1 METKGILSPP
11 RLLIL
16 LVTLWLALSL
26 SPAPAHADQLVLNG
40 DFKSDL
46 SNWEPRELTKGIT
59 TSFDGAG
66 FENGG
71 SLGFTI
77 SGRRSRGE
85 SSARQRITVPI
96 KAGST
101 GKIEFAW
108 RKNWTTILPLEQR
121 IYINLIK
128 PDNSSVTVW
137 TNRHV
142 LNDNT
147 WVTESVDISQYLD
160 QTGGYHISVGAAFEN
175 GNAREAVTYAWFDSI
190 KLDIAMGLS
199 SAPQTSFLNPTGASK
214 LAGSIYP
221 ISGVAVD
228 DAGVAKVDLAITRL
242 YDKAWWNGTSWVK
255 NECWNAAKVTSNTG
269 RSVTWIYPWPLPT
282 SDGAHFKIL
291 ARSVDIT
298 GNKESIPIENDVAVD
313 NVGPVGNIFIE
324 DAATYTNNQKVRT
337 DVEVRGATEM
347 RFSLDNGQ
355 TWTDWEKY
363 APTKT
368 LILPKGDGM
377 KIVNGQFKDD
387 SDNSYVISD
396 SITLDTVSPVTRHI
410 FPAMNATKV
419 LPGTGIGIVFYEN
432 MDPLSIKNDGT
443 EQGSTFYLKQGSRW
457 ISASASYDE
466 KAKSAKLLPR
476 ERLEPGTAYTVY
488 LTTGIKD
495 AARNPLAANFS
506 WSFTT
511 EGSYQ
516 SSFKQTVGPAGGVVM
531 DNNQTVF
538 LEIPASALSTETT
551 IMLEELRGNDVPDVA
566 GATRY
571 SPVYRIDPLQMP
583 LGSPATFR
591 IKYKPDEVPDPTSL
605 RLVFYDEKQK
615 KWSPVQNTRI
625 DLVNNQLVA
634 PLPSL
639 AMVTVIAQSDPAG
652 PSTAIIDP
660 TGANEIGGRT
670 YAVYGLSTD
679 NAGIARVEVSIAR
692 QSDKSHWNG
701 HDWQTPEIWL
711 PAKIINGK
719 GSPEASW
726 RYLWILPEDRFTG
739 YILRARAVDNAGNVE
754 SDPNIVGI
762 KLTGN

>member
-1 METKGILSPP
+1 VETKNVLSAP

-16 LVTLWLALSL
+16 LAVLWLALSL
-26 SPAPAHADQLVLNG
+26 SPTAANADQLILNG

-46 SNWEPRELTKGIT
+46 GNWRPQELTKGINI
-59 TSFDGAG
+59 SFDGAG

-71 SLGFTI
+71 GLGFTI

-85 SSARQRITVPI
+85 SFAKQRITVPI
-96 KAGST
+96 QAGST
-101 GKIEFAW
+101 GKIEFVW
-108 RKNWTTILPLEQR
+108 RKNWTSILPLEQR

-128 PDNSSVTVW
+128 PDNTSVTVW
-137 TNRHV
+137 ANRQV

-147 WVTESVDISQYLD
+147 WATESVDISQYLN
-160 QTGGYHISVGAAFEN
+160 QTGDYHISLGAAFEN
-175 GNAREAVTYAWFDSI
+175 GNAREAVIYAWFDSV

-199 SAPQTSFLNPTGASK
+199 SGPQTSFLNPTGANK
-214 LAGSIYP
+214 LTGSIYP
-221 ISGVAVD
+221 ISGVAID
-228 DAGVAKVDLAITRL
+228 DAGVAKVELAIIRL

-255 NECWNAAKVTSNTG
+255 NEYWNNARVTSNAE
-269 RSVTWIYPWPLPT
+269 RSVSWVYPWPLPT
-282 SDGAHFKIL
+282 SDGAHFKLL

-298 GNKESIPIENDVAVD
+298 ANKESIPIENDVAVD

-324 DAATYTNNQKVRT
+324 DAATYTNNQNVRV
-337 DVEVRGATEM
+337 DIDIHGATDM

-387 SDNSYVISD
+387 SGNSYVISD
-396 SITLDTVSPVTRHI
+396 SITLDTVPPVTRHI

-419 LPGTGIGIVFYEN
+419 LPDAGIGIVFYEN
-432 MDPLSIKNDGT
+432 MYPLSIKNDGT

-466 KAKSAKLLPR
+466 KAKSAKLVPR
-476 ERLEPGTAYTVY
+476 DRLESGTAYTVY

-495 AARNPLAANFS
+495 AAKNPLAANFS

-516 SSFKQTVGPAGGVVM
+516 SSFKQTVGPAGGVVT
-531 DNNQTVF
+531 DNNQTVS
-538 LEIPASALSTETT
+538 LEIPAGALSTETT
-551 IMLEELRGNDVPDVA
+551 IMLEELRGNDVPDVT

-571 SPVYRIDPLQMP
+571 SPVCRLDPLQMP

-605 RLVFYDEKQK
+605 RLVSYDEKQK
-615 KWSPVQNTRI
+615 KWVPVQNTRI

-634 PLPSL
+634 SLPYL
-639 AMVTVIAQSDPAG
+639 AMVTVVAQSDPTG

-660 TGANEIGGRT
+660 TGAVEVGGRT
-670 YAVYGLSTD
+670 YAVYGLSAD
-679 NAGIARVEVSIAR
+679 NAGIARVEVSIGR
-692 QSDKSHWNG
+692 QSDKSYWTGN
-701 HDWQTPEIWL
+701 DWKTAETWVS
-711 PAKIINGK
+711 AKIINGK

-726 RYLWILPEDRFTG
+726 RYIWILPEDRFTG
-739 YILRARAVDNAGNVE
+739 YILRARAIDNAGNVE
-754 SDPNIVGI
+754 SNPNIVGI

>member
-1 METKGILSPP
+1 METKSILSAP

-16 LVTLWLALSL
+16 LVALWLALSL
-26 SPAPAHADQLVLNG
+26 SPTVAHADQLVLNG
-40 DFKSDL
+40 DFKNDL
-46 SNWEPRELTKGIT
+46 SNWGSRELAKGIPM
-59 TSFDGAG
+59 SFDSAG

-85 SSARQRITVPI
+85 SSAKQRITIPI

-121 IYINLIK
+121 IYINLTK
-128 PDNSSVTVW
+128 PDNTSVTVW
-137 TNRHV
+137 ANRQV

-147 WVTESVDISQYLD
+147 WVTDSVDISQYLN

-175 GNAREAVTYAWFDSI
+175 GNAREAVTYAWFDSV

-214 LAGSIYP
+214 LTGSIYP

-228 DAGVAKVDLAITRL
+228 DAGVTKVELAITRL

-255 NECWNAAKVTSNTG
+255 NECWNAAKVTSSAE

-291 ARSVDIT
+291 GRSVDVT
-298 GNKESIPIENDVAVD
+298 ANKESIPIENDVAVD

-324 DAATYTNNQKVRT
+324 DAATYTNSQKVRIDI
-337 DVEVRGATEM
+337 DVQGAAEM

-419 LPGTGIGIVFYEN
+419 LPGTGIGIVFYEH

-457 ISASASYDE
+457 ISASASFDE
-466 KAKSAKLLPR
+466 KAKSAKLIPR
-476 ERLEPGTAYTVY
+476 DRLESGTAYTVY

-495 AARNPLAANFS
+495 AAKNPLAANFS

-516 SSFKQTVGPAGGVVM
+516 SSFKQTVGPAGGVVT
-531 DNNQTVF
+531 DNNQTVS
-538 LEIPASALSTETT
+538 LEVPASALSTETT
-551 IMLEELRGNDVPDVA
+551 IMLEELRGNDVPDVT

-571 SPVYRIDPLQMP
+571 SPVYRIDPLQLP

-591 IKYKPDEVPDPTSL
+591 IKYKPDEIPDPTSL
-605 RLVFYDEKQK
+605 RLVSYDEKHK
-615 KWSPVQNTRI
+615 KWMPVQNTRI

-634 PLPSL
+634 PLPAL
-639 AMVTVIAQSDPAG
+639 VMVTVIAQSDPAG

-660 TGANEIGGRT
+660 TGVNEIGGRT
-670 YAVYGLSTD
+670 YAIYGLSTD
-679 NAGIARVEVSIAR
+679 NAGIARVEVSISR
-692 QSDKSHWNG
+692 QSDKSYWNG
-701 HDWQTPEIWL
+701 TDWQTAETWL
-711 PAKIINGK
+711 PAKTINGK
-719 GSPEASW
+719 GSPEASG
-726 RYLWILPEDRFTG
+726 RYLWILPEDRFTS
-739 YILRARAVDNAGNVE
+739 YILRARAIDNAGNVE
-754 SDPNIVGI
+754 SNPNIVGI